1 MPRPHRHSLSAPRR
15 HDRRWPRRQ
24 IRRRLPC
31 RRPLT
36 LPDNRRRRSASPR
49 PPLNEVHQSIAKLGA
64 TSTSRFPRPL
74 QNTGSATRKDIKIRA
89 SNHIRKRGHAHFGL
103 HHLIFNADP
112 WRHLASA
119 TALLRFVVLRRAR
132 ALVHAAGFDSRAALQ
147 PLQTGD
153 LLALLLAMLLQR
165 GKFTQQLDQ
174 QSFKLRTAQIRQGA
188 SGGHPLRRIAPAE
201 SEQEKIAP
209 VPTVLP
215 LLPVPPPRC

>member
-89 SNHIRKRGHAHFGL
+89 SNHIRKRGHAHRARQL
-103 HHLIFNADP
+103 LKARILLKADASEAGEG
-112 WRHLASA
+112 WSASQIASA
-119 TALLRFVVLRRAR
+119 LDTTVATVARTCQRLVEEGFEAALILGQTAHLRRRGRGQADCPGLFQTTQG
-132 ALVHAAGFDSRAALQ
+132 AQAVDAAAAGN
-147 PLQTGD
+147 
-153 LLALLLAMLLQR
+153 
-165 GKFTQQLDQ
+165 
-174 QSFKLRTAQIRQGA
+174 
-188 SGGHPLRRIAPAE
+188 GGGGTEYR
-201 SEQEKIAP
+201 
-209 VPTVLP
+209 
-215 LLPVPPPRC
+215 

>member
-89 SNHIRKRGHAHFGL
+89 SNHIRKRGHAHRSEGV
-103 HHLIFNADP
+103 ADGKYTYP
-112 WRHLASA
+112 STLVNTFCCCCACDHVGNTRAEQSEAEVLSTWSQASPA
-119 TALLRFVVLRRAR
+119 KTA
-132 ALVHAAGFDSRAALQ
+132 
-147 PLQTGD
+147 
-153 LLALLLAMLLQR
+153 R
-165 GKFTQQLDQ
+165 GV
-174 QSFKLRTAQIRQGA
+174 R
-188 SGGHPLRRIAPAE
+188 
-201 SEQEKIAP
+201 
-209 VPTVLP
+209 
-215 LLPVPPPRC
+215 